1 MFAFGSFSVAF
12 GAFSFGSFTFG
23 SFDGAVAAE
32 SFPSGL
38 PVAFGVAA
46 SFVFGDAEV
55 GAAFGGLSFLGF
67 GLTFGAFTLGMTGF
81 GVVEVGFEPEPDAG
95 GSCSPVGAAP
105 STGGEEGGASPGD
118 PPGGAPGPDPA
129 PPPCVP
135 SFPGDVPGESL
146 APGDELPASGP
157 ARVPVATPS
166 SRGA

>member
-1 MFAFGSFSVAF
+1 MSVLAAAPWPLPMAWPAAAASGRPAGRTGGAAAVAAPSGVGAGAGGPACGDAGGLFAFGSFSVAF

-105 STGGEEGGASPGD
+105 STGGEE
-118 PPGGAPGPDPA
+118 
-129 PPPCVP
+129 
-135 SFPGDVPGESL
+135 
-146 APGDELPASGP
+146 
-157 ARVPVATPS
+157 
-166 SRGA
+166 